1 MYSISVEREKKTI
14 IKARSFNFDTH
25 FVVKTKSHR
34 GKRKLEKL
42 ERESENERVREKRK
56 KKRKKKL

>member
-1 MYSISVEREKKTI
+1 MLFNEFTSYISVRGRKKKPTI
-14 IKARSFNFDTH
+14 IKARSFNFDIH

-42 ERESENERVREKRK
+42 EKEK
-56 KKRKKKL
+56 KKKTEKIK